1 MSATSEAG
9 FTPEDKIVFKRIR
22 DDILARPDYYRPGMD
37 YLQRR
42 WSAAVLHE
50 NDLAERERLYEPD
63 SRSARQLA
71 IQFAGKSTGPEYE
84 HAYRHF
90 MQPQTFWLANSLT
103 YAFGDL
109 RQEGLG
115 TGDDDL
121 LTPYDLDK
129 AKAILCLTWL
139 LTDPQADQHELGAG
153 FGKWGDDFA
162 EQIALKGRAMAR
174 LSVFDGHSAREWRGE
189 WVRLA
194 GKAWEVLHLQPE
206 STGTDGQ
213 AKSIEEGATTPPS
226 ASVDAKPGI
235 APGAGEA
242 VAQRDLQAMLAEEDA
257 AALVGDLLR
266 HALVGADVEAGHKR
280 RQGVPESRG
289 MTWQQAR
296 TKAESHI
303 DRNPFPGVNAL
314 ARIVGCS
321 QSTMSRAIK
330 QSPKLLAAKL
340 RCESENRSVSD
351 MAMPQGTMESTAQT
365 RERDP
370 ADAASQS
377 TDAIFARLLQ
387 QAKPEERARLNAMTP
402 AEQQKLIA
410 NLYDPDAHEL
420 DESPRIRSRSR

>member
-1 MSATSEAG
+1 MSETSDAG
-9 FTPEDKIVFKRIR
+9 FTPEDKIFFKRIR

-63 SRSARQLA
+63 RRSARQLA

-115 TGDDDL
+115 TSDDDL

-129 AKAILCLTWL
+129 AKAVLCLTWL

-194 GKAWEVLHLQPE
+194 GKAWDVLHLQPK

-213 AKSIEEGATTPPS
+213 TKSIEEGAATPPS
-226 ASVDAKPGI
+226 ASVDAKPADG
-235 APGAGEA
+235 PGAGKA
-242 VAQRDLQAMLAEEDA
+242 VAATEPNIQAVALAGSHVAVAPALSPSDIAKAIGVPQKAEAIRKALGRLRDKNRLPDNACVEAQNVTKGQVRYLYYLPKVRPFLKRYEED
-257 AALVGDLLR
+257 
-266 HALVGADVEAGHKR
+266 
-280 RQGVPESRG
+280 
-289 MTWQQAR
+289 
-296 TKAESHI
+296 
-303 DRNPFPGVNAL
+303 
-314 ARIVGCS
+314 
-321 QSTMSRAIK
+321 
-330 QSPKLLAAKL
+330 
-340 RCESENRSVSD
+340 
-351 MAMPQGTMESTAQT
+351 
-365 RERDP
+365 
-370 ADAASQS
+370 
-377 TDAIFARLLQ
+377 
-387 QAKPEERARLNAMTP
+387 
-402 AEQQKLIA
+402 
-410 NLYDPDAHEL
+410 
-420 DESPRIRSRSR
+420 